1 MALGAAAARFAAA
14 QGRRDNSDS
23 GERCGMGRWRG
34 KRGRGTAS
42 GKRRR
47 KDGTTIEVGCR
58 DGENFWEGIRV

>member
-14 QGRRDNSDS
+14 QGRRDNSGS
-23 GERCGMGRWRG
+23 GEQRGMGQRRG
-34 KRGRGTAS
+34 KRGRGTFS